1 MGAAWIARAFG
12 FRCRVLAGRRATAQD
27 DTWIQGEWNSTN
39 KGVSCCSGGAPFT
52 YNGVW
57 EIAVDGDEII
67 LNEVYASS
75 CSYLAVPHPCFKQ
88 GCMQHRMQKVAQNEW
103 RGTLACKPISLTV
116 LSDQR
121 MSHVTTDGRCI
132 LTRNTSTVTKHDP
145 HATEKCHVAHDFTK
159 KSALLPS
166 CYSHNTVM
174 IAQIQTTAPGTEGVF
189 LTDMPA
195 ALEGK
200 IAPEQW
206 ECAMQEAAA
215 QKLRSET
222 SFVARL
228 PSAAWGSLASS
239 TSFASRKPSV
249 KSNWRL
255 GTEWQQ
261 LFGARHSG
269 LSTRREISDH
279 AVRLRST
286 RQLDSPTVRSGLFQL
301 TGHVPLII
309 STRFL

>member
-1 MGAAWIARAFG
+1 MGNCNTSPTRDDNIY
-12 FRCRVLAGRRATAQD
+12 ATDSHHFVTSQD

-215 QKLRSET
+215 AEAEVRDL
-222 SFVARL
+222 L
-228 PSAAWGSLASS
+228 CGPSAICCLGVTCLFYLICIAQAIREKQLEVGHRVAAAFWGSPLRAEY
-239 TSFASRKPSV
+239 TPGDKRSRSKIAFY
-249 KSNWRL
+249 
-255 GTEWQQ
+255 E
-261 LFGARHSG
+261 A
-269 LSTRREISDH
+269 
-279 AVRLRST
+279 A
-286 RQLDSPTVRSGLFQL
+286 
-301 TGHVPLII
+301 
-309 STRFL
+309 